1 MSELGTDTTVAFLG
15 LGKMGHPMVGR
26 LAEAGYPVLAFDV
39 SAAAVEAAAEH
50 PGVTGVS
57 ALDEVAE
64 AGVVILML
72 PSSDV
77 VEDVLINQRLLDA
90 LADGTYVI
98 DMSSSEPART
108 QALAKVAAG
117 HGVRLIDAPVSG
129 GVTGAVKG
137 SLTIM
142 VGATED
148 ELATV
153 RPILATMGSRILRCG
168 DVGAGHAVKALN
180 NLMSAAHLLA
190 TSEAML
196 AAIDFGLDPAV
207 VLDVINTSSG
217 RSGSSENK
225 WPNFVLTE
233 AYNSGFGLRLML
245 KDTRIGLGIEQAAGT
260 PSTLSAL
267 TVALWA
273 QAADELPPDAD
284 HTEIASW
291 LRQRKSAE

>member
-1 MSELGTDTTVAFLG
+1 MTEIGTDTTVAFLG

-26 LAEAGYPVLAFDV
+26 LADAGYPVLAFDV
-39 SAAAVEAAAEH
+39 SAEAVKAAAAH
-50 PGVTGVS
+50 DGITGVS
-57 ALDEVAE
+57 SLSELAG

-77 VEDVLINQRLLDA
+77 VEDVLINQHLLES
-90 LADGTYVI
+90 LAEGTYII

-108 QALAKVAAG
+108 QELAKVAAS
-117 HGVRLIDAPVSG
+117 HGVTLVDAPVSG
-129 GVTGAVKG
+129 GVSGAVKG

-148 ELATV
+148 QLAAV
-153 RPILATMGSRILRCG
+153 HPILATMGSRILRCG

-190 TSEAML
+190 TSEAMV

-225 WPNFVLTE
+225 WPNFVLNE

-245 KDTRIGLGIEQAAGT
+245 KDTKIGLGIEQAAGT
-260 PSTLSAL
+260 PSTLSEL

-273 QAADELPPDAD
+273 KAADELPPDAD
-284 HTEIASW
+284 HTEIARW
-291 LRQRKSAE
+291 LRLPAK